1 MVKGQ
6 IRETKKHAWANRLKQ
21 ALESISDNSQVCARP
36 PCSRG
41 HLGEDKAGAELEL
54 MFPKAARAVPESP
67 GRALP
72 PLDLLILE
80 SPSRL

>member
-21 ALESISDNSQVCARP
+21 ALESIFDISPVCARP
-36 PCSRG
+36 PCSWG

-54 MFPKAARAVPESP
+54 MFAEAARAVPESP
-67 GRALP
+67 GRTFP
-72 PLDLLILE
+72 RLDLLVLE